1 MDGFPGV
8 RNYGVVDPD
17 DLYDVYCYA
26 EELNGDWGWEV
37 PRGRDPSPG
46 LPLTPWICKP
56 SRLLCQWDF
65 LGKNTSVVFHFLLQ
79 GILLTLGLNPC
90 LLCWQ
95 VGSLPLTHQG
105 SPIKSLSASNSKPF
119 H

>member
-37 PRGRDPSPG
+37 LRGRDPSPG
-46 LPLTPWICKP
+46 LPLGPPGPLLDLSHTVFKCAARSKGNSVPLSKHCHRDRFTAEA
-56 SRLLCQWDF
+56 SRQAAER
-65 LGKNTSVVFHFLLQ
+65 G
-79 GILLTLGLNPC
+79 G
-90 LLCWQ
+90 
-95 VGSLPLTHQG
+95 
-105 SPIKSLSASNSKPF
+105 
-119 H
+119 

>member
-37 PRGRDPSPG
+37 PRGRNPSPG
-46 LPLTPWICKP
+46 LPLGPP
-56 SRLLCQWDF
+56 GPLLD
-65 LGKNTSVVFHFLLQ
+65 LT
-79 GILLTLGLNPC
+79 ILCLNVQPG
-90 LLCWQ
+90 
-95 VGSLPLTHQG
+95 VRETV
-105 SPIKSLSASNSKPF
+105 SLSPNTVIETSPNTCHRDRFTAKAYRQVAEIGD
-119 H
+119 

>member
-1 MDGFPGV
+1 MHFCRAEKTLGCTESNVIGGGGGGSHQDGSWLRHLYHPPRYPNHTPREACYGDMDGFPGV

-46 LPLTPWICKP
+46 LPLGPP
-56 SRLLCQWDF
+56 GPLLDLTILC
-65 LGKNTSVVFHFLLQ
+65 LSV
-79 GILLTLGLNPC
+79 
-90 LLCWQ
+90 
-95 VGSLPLTHQG
+95 
-105 SPIKSLSASNSKPF
+105 
-119 H
+119 